1 VRSEFYLKIK
11 NYVFQRFP
19 RIVLYPTLNA
29 IDKLNIKLV
38 FRSQSNEFQIIENLL
53 KLNSDQLEIEFL
65 EFGFDPTEFNCA
77 RISQSGH
84 KGTLIDL
91 DSKKVTVA
99 QKVLNKKTRI
109 INGKIEI
116 ESLKTFKV
124 KNKFYIVSIDVDGN
138 DYEFARE
145 AFLHLVPAI
154 LICEYNAIYQEK
166 RVKVP
171 YDKNFDRRNYHGNY
185 YGCSLTSLVDLAHS
199 FGYCLAG
206 VSSSAVNAFF
216 IPSRFASRETCAENL
231 DYGINQNKLG
241 TVSRQGKRELSQML
255 QEIKS
260 FSLDDLGKLAIRCSA
275 N

>member
-1 VRSEFYLKIK
+1 MRSEFYLKIK

-84 KGTLIDL
+84 KGTLID
-91 DSKKVTVA
+91 A

-138 DYEFARE
+138 DYEFALE
-145 AFLHLVPAI
+145 AFLHLEPAI

-216 IPSRFASRETCAENL
+216 IPSRIASRETCAENL

-241 TVSRQGKRELSQML
+241 TVSRQGNRELSQML

-260 FSLDDLGKLAIRCSA
+260 FSLDDLDKLAIRCSA